1 MYKGPPRSVIGNQTD
16 DTTFKK
22 SKAGVGASNVLKKK
36 GVVVGGG
43 GIIGGTKPPPFQM
56 SF

>member
-1 MYKGPPRSVIGNQTD
+1 MYKGPPRSVIGKQTD